1 MYKCENSTKCISQHR
16 LLDGIQDCPFNDDE
30 TFNDSCSLRDAHQ
43 RFKCMTDGGHEKCF
57 SLLVIQNGLDECS
70 YGEDEYD
77 VKKRFVRT
85 RISFQTICDG
95 KTELLPI
102 LINGTNETDETGC
115 EHWECNNTYTR
126 CDNFWLCQNGADEVN
141 CPSSTCP
148 IHHHDCILPNDTS
161 KVSCLPIAF
170 AGDNFDHCLGG
181 STL

>member
-1 MYKCENSTKCISQHR
+1 
-16 LLDGIQDCPFNDDE
+16 
-30 TFNDSCSLRDAHQ
+30 
-43 RFKCMTDGGHEKCF
+43 MTDGGHEKCF

-77 VKKRFVRT
+77 AKKRFVRT

-102 LINGTNETDETGC
+102 LINGTNETGC